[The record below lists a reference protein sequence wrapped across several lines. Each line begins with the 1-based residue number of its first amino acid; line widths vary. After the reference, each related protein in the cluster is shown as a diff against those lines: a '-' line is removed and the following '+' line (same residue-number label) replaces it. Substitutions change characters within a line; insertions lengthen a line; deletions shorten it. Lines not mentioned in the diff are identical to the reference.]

1 MEIREGSKRFFIGE
15 DENEPIAE
23 IVYSYKDKNVIVI
36 ESTFVAESL
45 RGQNI
50 AARLL
55 EKVISKAR
63 SDGLKI
69 IPKCSYAEKVM
80 KKGDKY
86 SDVLFIK

>member
-1 MEIREGSKRFFIGE
+1 MEIREGSKRFYWRGC
-15 DENEPIAE
+15 ENEPIAE

-36 ESTFVAESL
+36 ESTFAAESL

-63 SDGLKI
+63 SDGLKNNT
-69 IPKCSYAEKVM
+69 
-80 KKGDKY
+80 
-86 SDVLFIK
+86 